1 MTGHPLS
8 DLELE
13 QSIELRW
20 ALRDIKAERWLLC
33 PIKPAHLETLL
44 AMGLVEM
51 LGENHPVVTDAG
63 LDTLNGR

>member
-1 MTGHPLS
+1 MTEHPLS
-8 DLELE
+8 NLELQ

-33 PIKPAHLETLL
+33 PIKPAHLEALL
-44 AMGLVEM
+44 AMGFVEM

-63 LDTLNGR
+63 LDALNGR